1 MLVNGVLLLGLLT
14 SNGTLHA
21 TSRVSLAETVYL
33 PPSSE
38 KLVLAR
44 VLKPALDIT
53 AVLEPSSV
61 GEGLHIGSVMVEM
74 QEKVPIRILNL
85 NDVL

>member
-1 MLVNGVLLLGLLT
+1 M
-14 SNGTLHA
+14 
-21 TSRVSLAETVYL
+21 
-33 PPSSE
+33 
-38 KLVLAR
+38 LVLAR
-44 VLKPALDIT
+44 VLKPPLDIT